1 MATCLS
7 DKFVITKGS
16 DNTFLF
22 TIKADGS
29 TLPMEIV
36 LGDTFDARLVE
47 LGTGTEVLTK
57 SLTVEDALIGKVSLV
72 ITEIEAA
79 SLISEKGSKVD
90 RFYLK
95 PTYKLVIDCSTQNNG
110 NFIAKIPEVYVD

>member
-16 DNTFLF
+16 DNTFVF

-36 LGDTFDARLVE
+36 GGDTFNARLVKLDTE
-47 LGTGTEVLTK
+47 AEVLTK
-57 SLTVEDALIGKVSLV
+57 VLTVEDALSGKVSLV
-72 ITEIEAA
+72 ITEAEAE
-79 SLISEKGSKVD
+79 LLQSEKGDKVD
-90 RFYLK
+90 RYYLK
-95 PTYKLVIDCSTQNNG
+95 PTYKLVIDCSTTNNG
-110 NFIAKIPEVYVD
+110 DFIAKIPEIYVD